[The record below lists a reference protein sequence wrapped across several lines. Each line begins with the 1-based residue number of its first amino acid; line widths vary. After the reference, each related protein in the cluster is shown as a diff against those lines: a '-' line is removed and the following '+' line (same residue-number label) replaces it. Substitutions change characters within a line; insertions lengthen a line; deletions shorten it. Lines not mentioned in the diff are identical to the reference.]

1 MMGGPPQAMVQ
12 GGLPQ
17 ATVQPVAMVPMQVV
31 VPPDAQGGGQMT
43 MGTPSGP
50 MQVIVPVGLNPGD
63 QFVVQVPSSMP
74 VANTSAVMP
83 VAPVI
88 NSGLV
93 LVRAGSPGV
102 LRFDHFQALQAGMA
116 APLTCNASHPGNG
129 IGTKYPEERMFKEW
143 RYTESKM
150 VAAQNACMAQLV
162 QGKFIKRVDANLV
175 LDVAFWVFQEGTAV
189 NWAGGG
195 SDSRT
200 YLNGGGRDF
209 RVNPDGSISLVNHP
223 HLALGVFDPVDV
235 PARVALGEIVLSRD
249 AEAYCASLPRQ
260 RANDYGGCRRIKC
273 PAGGAC
279 GWCSCCVAYSYAIG
293 NDDCLCFPLTC
304 VLFPLPFFNPMPFV
318 CSCERQGNQWI
329 TRGEHHDKTGAWV
342 IVDAEKKTI
351 AAYGVKCC
359 SEELE
364 DKPACY
370 CVK

>member
-1 MMGGPPQAMVQ
+1 MLLVAVNKKFTVTTCACFHPQDQCARAMMGGPPQAMVQ

-31 VPPDAQGGGQMT
+31 VPPDAQGGGQMI

-63 QFVVQVPSSMP
+63 QFVAQVPSSMP

-83 VAPVI
+83 VAPV
-88 NSGLV
+88 
-93 LVRAGSPGV
+93 
-102 LRFDHFQALQAGMA
+102 
-116 APLTCNASHPGNG
+116 APMPPPS
-129 IGTKYPEERMFKEW
+129 
-143 RYTESKM
+143 
-150 VAAQNACMAQLV
+150 
-162 QGKFIKRVDANLV
+162 
-175 LDVAFWVFQEGTAV
+175 
-189 NWAGGG
+189 
-195 SDSRT
+195 
-200 YLNGGGRDF
+200 
-209 RVNPDGSISLVNHP
+209 
-223 HLALGVFDPVDV
+223 VDV
-235 PARVALGEIVLSRD
+235 PATVALGEIVLDRD
-249 AEAYCASLPRQ
+249 AEAYSASLPRQ
-260 RANDYGGCRRIKC
+260 RATDYGGCRRIKC